1 MWRIAALLLV
11 VAVALA
17 LPGRADAICSDQTPD
32 EAYDLADVIF
42 SGRVISTDDLSKPA
56 PWHTTMRVDRV
67 WKGEVREPAQVTIP
81 ETIYVVRFQPGV
93 DYLVYGQRYDESQ
106 RVQTDACMG
115 TAPLDESAANLA
127 HLNRTVPE
135 RQPWVA
141 IGIAL
146 LLVAGVALVVLGR
159 PRMRRVGPPA
169 S

>member
-1 MWRIAALLLV
+1 MCRIAALLLV

-17 LPGRADAICSDQTPD
+17 LPGRADAICSDRTPD

-93 DYLVYGQRYDESQ
+93 DYLVYGQ
-106 RVQTDACMG
+106 
-115 TAPLDESAANLA
+115 
-127 HLNRTVPE
+127 
-135 RQPWVA
+135 
-141 IGIAL
+141 
-146 LLVAGVALVVLGR
+146 
-159 PRMRRVGPPA
+159 
-169 S
+169 